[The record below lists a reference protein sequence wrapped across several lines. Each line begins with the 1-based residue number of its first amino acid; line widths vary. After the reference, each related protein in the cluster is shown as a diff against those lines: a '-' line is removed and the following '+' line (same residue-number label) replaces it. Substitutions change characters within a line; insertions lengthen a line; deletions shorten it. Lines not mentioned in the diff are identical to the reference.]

1 MIKHCAK
8 WSLNILQQPLENVTR
23 LYCIATN
30 IINMTSIDK
39 ETFVLKMNDEC
50 AVIIAEMKD
59 EARSMLNASFNNCK
73 VFSKLLEYCSAIDV
87 DYYRNHGGVARISRE
102 IQEIAK
108 EFEDMSC
115 YDARGIENQVCN
127 FVDYL
132 LEDFESAMT
141 KEEQQE
147 RPSNI

>member
-23 LYCIATN
+23 LYCITTN
-30 IINMTSIDK
+30 NTNMTSIDK

-59 EARSMLNASFNNCK
+59 EARSMLNASLNNCK

-115 YDARGIENQVCN
+115 YDSRGIENQVCN

>member
-1 MIKHCAK
+1 
-8 WSLNILQQPLENVTR
+8 
-23 LYCIATN
+23 
-30 IINMTSIDK
+30 MTSIDK
-39 ETFVLKMNDEC
+39 ETFLLKMNDEC

-108 EFEDMSC
+108 EFEYMSC
-115 YDARGIENQVCN
+115 YDVRGIENQVCA

-132 LEDFESAMT
+132 LEDFECAMT
-141 KEEQQE
+141 KEELE
-147 RPSNI
+147 EK

>member
-1 MIKHCAK
+1 
-8 WSLNILQQPLENVTR
+8 
-23 LYCIATN
+23 
-30 IINMTSIDK
+30 MTSIDK

-59 EARSMLNASFNNCK
+59 EARSMLNASLNNCK

-87 DYYRNHGGVARISRE
+87 EYYRNHGGVARISRE

-115 YDARGIENQVCN
+115 YDSRGIENQVCN

-141 KEEQQE
+141 KEEQKE
-147 RPSNI
+147 RPSTI